1 MKERVVNARKN
12 HILWALLLCVSV
24 LAGGCETGRAPEKKA
39 GLPVIGVFLYSED
52 DVYVS
57 LVSQALRTALEGRA
71 VVVLRHARADQ
82 IVQNDQISEALKQG
96 MDALAVN
103 LVEPYTVT
111 MPLKEAQA
119 CKIPVVFFNREPD
132 LSTIKTYEKAAF
144 VGTEA
149 REAGEIQGR
158 IIRELWQAHPR
169 YDRNGD
175 GIVQY
180 VLLQGNSESPEALAR
195 TEFSV
200 KEARRLG
207 VPMQQLGETFICD
220 WSRVQARQAMRV
232 FWPVHGK
239 SVEFVLSN
247 NDSMALGALDVLREQ
262 GYNAGDPEKFLPII
276 GVDAIPEAV
285 DAIRKGD
292 MSATVRQDGESMGRV
307 VAEMLLNAVAHKD
320 FLDGLPHAWD
330 ASGVAVRIPYAPI
343 RP

>member
-71 VVVLRHARADQ
+71 VVVLHHARADQ
-82 IVQNDQISEALKQG
+82 IVQNDQISEVLKQG
-96 MDALAVN
+96 ADALAVN
-103 LVEPYTVT
+103 LVEPYTAS
-111 MPLKEAQA
+111 MPLKEAQTR
-119 CKIPVVFFNREPD
+119 KIPVVFFNREPD
-132 LSTIKTYEKAAF
+132 LSTIKTYDKAAF

-158 IIRELWQAHPR
+158 IIQELWRAHPR

-207 VPMQQLGETFICD
+207 VAMQQLGETFICD
-220 WSRVQARQAMRV
+220 WDREQARQAMRV

-239 SVEFVLSN
+239 SVELVLSN

-262 GYNAGDPEKFLPII
+262 GYNTGDPEKFLPII

-292 MSATVRQDGESMGRV
+292 MSATVRQDGESMGRT
-307 VAEMLLNAVAHKD
+307 VAEMLLNALAHKD
-320 FLDGLPHAWD
+320 FLDALPHAWD